1 MFLYFLH
8 YFLMTVF
15 LLGGL
20 TYFDSI
26 SHVKIVA
33 TSIATAVQN
42 CNATGFL
49 HFGKNE
55 FAVLLF
61 HGATIF
67 LLWVIHVKFARSFVE
82 SLYYPVPSSP
92 AKPPVDPKEE
102 DKWDNMSE
110 EARWELWEQDS
121 DNMSM
126 EARWEREH
134 FNDELLQFQLEWDA
148 ERERRE
154 IEEHNSSLQ
163 EDVGAEN

>member
-1 MFLYFLH
+1 
-8 YFLMTVF
+8 MTVF

-110 EARWELWEQDS
+110 EARWELWEQEV
-121 DNMSM
+121 
-126 EARWEREH
+126 EARIRLVHEVVDYCWRRE
-134 FNDELLQFQLEWDA
+134 
-148 ERERRE
+148 RE
-154 IEEHNSSLQ
+154 IEECNSSLQ
-163 EDVGAEN
+163 EDVGTVAVPRTS